1 MIAWCLLEVELWL
14 LVGVVVCCRWVEVVS
29 VVLVW
34 VWQVMVPCVGG
45 DVAFSEKPAF
55 QVSW

>member
-1 MIAWCLLEVELWL
+1 VELWL
-14 LVGVVVCCRWVEVVS
+14 LVGVVVFCRWVEVVS
-29 VVLVW
+29 VVVVW